1 MVADFFCRRMVAF
14 GGFYMRCIFGFVLVF
29 SSVAHADTGPFS
41 VESAI
46 YRVEVP
52 SLDGR
57 SMSQG
62 TGVLIAQDKILTN
75 CHVAKSGGAP
85 GVIHRQ
91 TGKRFYTT
99 GYYSLG
105 NFDACVLRGG
115 FVGTPAPMSS
125 EAREGESVWVFGYP
139 SAMPV
144 VIQGTVKGIA
154 EFQSG
159 RSLVITAFCSP
170 GSSGGPVVNA
180 RGQIVGLQWGMVQFQ
195 NNQCLAIPASFL
207 IPYLV

>member
-1 MVADFFCRRMVAF
+1 MRYWFCLALCV
-14 GGFYMRCIFGFVLVF
+14 
-29 SSVAHADTGPFS
+29 SSVAVADPGPFS
-41 VESAI
+41 AESAI

-52 SLDGR
+52 SPDGR
-57 SMSQG
+57 TMSQG

-75 CHVAKSGGAP
+75 CHVVKSGGAP
-85 GVIHRQ
+85 AVIHRQ
-91 TGKRFYTT
+91 TGRRFYTT

-115 FVGTPAPMSS
+115 FVGSPAPMSS
-125 EAREGESVWVFGYP
+125 DVKEGESVWVFGYP

-144 VIQGTVKGIA
+144 VIQGTVKGMA

-180 RGQIVGLQWGMVQFQ
+180 RGQIIGLQWGMVQYQ

-207 IPYLV
+207 VPYLGA

>member
-1 MVADFFCRRMVAF
+1 
-14 GGFYMRCIFGFVLVF
+14 MRKHSWLVLIF
-29 SSVAHADTGPFS
+29 SSVAIADSGPFS

-52 SLDGR
+52 SPDGR
-57 SMSQG
+57 SISQG

-75 CHVAKSGGAP
+75 CHVVKSGGAP

-91 TGKRFYTT
+91 TGRRFYTT

-105 NFDACVLRGG
+105 RFDACVLRGG

-125 EAREGESVWVFGYP
+125 EVREGESVWVFGYP

-144 VIQGTVKGIA
+144 VIQGTVKGMA
-154 EFQSG
+154 EFQTG

-170 GSSGGPVVNA
+170 GSSGGPVVNV
-180 RGQIVGLQWGMVQFQ
+180 RGQIVGLQWGMVQYQ
-195 NNQCLAIPASFL
+195 NNQCLAIPGSFL
-207 IPYLV
+207 IPYLGA